1 MRLTSEQQQI
11 FANWVREKMEHHA
24 CLLCQSNKWKI
35 GELMHPAGELVS
47 EEFDASHSPGRAELI
62 CQNCGHV
69 LLFDVRYIRD
79 WQQDDTS
86 HSAVM

>member
-1 MRLTSEQQQI
+1 MRLTSEQQQT

-35 GELMHPAGELVS
+35 GELVHPVSDQVS

-79 WQQDDTS
+79 WQQQDAS
-86 HSAVM
+86 HSSVM